1 MDIEDYTQR
10 YAAQYAEGGFE
21 TVLVAVRRRQ
31 VLESIAGHP
40 HRHVLEIGC
49 GLEPLFASGLDFDS
63 FTVVEPSEDFVANAR
78 SVAAGRS
85 DIDVRQGY
93 LEDVAPRLQGR
104 PFDFVIASSLLHEV
118 QDPIRFLR
126 AVRSVCGPETVIHL
140 NVPNVRSFHRLLALE
155 MGLIESVFEQS
166 EMERRFQRRTRFDL
180 DALRA
185 MMTAEGMD
193 VIRDGSYLVKPFTHA
208 QMEAMI
214 AAGIVDGRV
223 LAGLERMV
231 AHLPGM
237 GCEIFVEARL
247 R

>member
-1 MDIEDYTQR
+1 MHIGDYTR
-10 YAAQYAEGGFE
+10 NYAAQYENKGFE

-31 VLESIAGHP
+31 VLESIARHS

-49 GLEPLFASGLDFDS
+49 GLEPLFDQDIGFDT
-63 FTVVEPSEDFVANAR
+63 FTVVEPSAEFVAHAR
-78 SVAAGRS
+78 SLASDRS
-85 DIDVRQGY
+85 AVDVRHGY
-93 LEDVAPRLQGR
+93 FEELAPGLKGT
-104 PFDFVIASSLLHEV
+104 PFDFLVASSLLHEV
-118 QDPIRFLR
+118 PDPRRLLR
-126 AVRSVCGPETVIHL
+126 SIRSVCSTGTVIHL

-155 MGLIESVFEQS
+155 MGLIQSVFDQS
-166 EMERRFQRRTRFDL
+166 EMERRFHRQTRFDI
-180 DALRA
+180 DSLRS
-185 MMTAEGMD
+185 MLSDEGFEVTM
-193 VIRDGSYLVKPFTHA
+193 DGSYLLKPFTHA

-214 AAGIVDGRV
+214 AAGLIDAGV